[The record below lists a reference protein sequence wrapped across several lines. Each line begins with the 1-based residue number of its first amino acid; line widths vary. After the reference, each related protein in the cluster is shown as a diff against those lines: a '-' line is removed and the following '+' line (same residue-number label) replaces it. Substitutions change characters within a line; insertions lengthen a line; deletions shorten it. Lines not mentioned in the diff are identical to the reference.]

1 MKKTYRPH
9 KPSTA
14 SQNQPDS
21 WKFLVA
27 SIHSQILEVLK
38 TKQNYLVLGISS
50 SVRQNRKITR
60 TATLYKFHWYKDQ
73 PKGSICCS
81 IHSREWDTEPTTPQ
95 NLSTTQGTRIFK
107 LCLYIPP
114 TSSKLTLRC
123 KRFRIQ
129 TIWSSVVKL
138 HLPD

>member
-21 WKFLVA
+21 WIFLVA

-95 NLSTTQGTRIFK
+95 NLSTTQGTRIFQAM
-107 LCLYIPP
+107 LIHP
-114 TSSKLTLRC
+114 TNFLQVNFKMQ
-123 KRFRIQ
+123 KVQ
-129 TIWSSVVKL
+129 N
-138 HLPD
+138 PNNME